1 MESSVGSFSSWQ
13 SGGDLVRL
21 CPMKNRFTLG
31 ISLVLLACLAFVGF
45 AQKKEEAESSKV
57 VKVLILDGQ
66 NNHKWKQTTP
76 VLQEIYGSNDR
87 FSVDVSTSPDN
98 KAPKEAWD
106 KWRPDFSS
114 YDVVVSNYNGQ
125 MWPGEVRAAFVD
137 FVKNGG
143 GFVVV
148 HAADNAFSMWP
159 EYNEMIGLGGWG
171 GRNEKSGPY
180 VYYKDGELVVDK
192 SEGRGGNHGPQ
203 HEFVIT
209 NRADDH
215 PITKG
220 MPAKWLHTK
229 DELYDM
235 LRGPAKNMKVLATAP
250 SDKTNRD
257 EPMLMALDYGKGRV
271 FHTTLGHA
279 DYSMQCRG
287 FFDTLLRGTEWAAT
301 KNVTVEWSKNFPTED
316 KAVPVKS
323 AK

>member
-1 MESSVGSFSSWQ
+1 MPF
-13 SGGDLVRL
+13 
-21 CPMKNRFTLG
+21 MKNRFTLG
-31 ISLVLLACLAFVGF
+31 ISLVLLACLAFVGL
-45 AQKKEEAESSKV
+45 AQKKDKVESSKV
-57 VKVLILDGQ
+57 VKVLIIDGQ
-66 NNHKWKQTTP
+66 NNHNWKQTTP

-87 FSVDVSTSPDN
+87 FSFEVSTSPDN

-106 KWRPDFSS
+106 KWRPDFSK

-125 MWPGEVRAAFVD
+125 MWPGEVRTAFVD

-180 VYYKDGELVVDK
+180 VYYKENKLVVDE
-192 SEGRGGNHGPQ
+192 SDGRGGNHGAQ

-209 NRADDH
+209 NRAEDH
-215 PITKG
+215 PVTKG
-220 MPAKWLHTK
+220 MPGKWLHAK

-235 LRGPAKNMKVLATAP
+235 LRGPAQNMKVLATAP
-250 SDKTNRD
+250 SQKTSRD

-301 KNVTVEWSKNFPTED
+301 KEVTVDWSKDFPSED
-316 KAVPVKS
+316 KLTPVK
-323 AK
+323 AVK

>member
-1 MESSVGSFSSWQ
+1 MQMWKFFVLATRDSLDDTVSMRKI
-13 SGGDLVRL
+13 L
-21 CPMKNRFTLG
+21 TLG
-31 ISLVLLACLAFVGF
+31 VTLAILAGFVF
-45 AQKKEEAESSKV
+45 VSFAAQKNNEQKSDV
-57 VKVLILDGQ
+57 LKVLILDGQ
-66 NNHKWKQTTP
+66 NNHNWKETTP
-76 VLQEIYGSNDR
+76 VLEKIFGSNER
-87 FSVDVSTSPDN
+87 FSLEVSTSPGN
-98 KAPKEAWD
+98 KAAKEEWD
-106 KWRPDFSS
+106 KWRPEFQK

-125 MWPGEVRAAFVD
+125 MWPGEVRASFVD

-180 VYYKDGELVVDK
+180 VYYKDGKEVVDESK
-192 SEGRGGNHGPQ
+192 GRGGNHGPQ
-203 HEFVIT
+203 HEFVVT

-220 MPAKWLHTK
+220 MPKEWLHAK

-257 EPMLMALDYGKGRV
+257 EPMLMALNYGKGRV

-279 DYSMQCRG
+279 NYSMQCRG
-287 FFDTLLRGTEWAAT
+287 FYDTLLRGSEWAAG
-301 KNVTVEWSKNFPTED
+301 KEVTVGWSKDFPTKE
-316 KAVPVKS
+316 KVTPVK
-323 AK
+323 

>member
-1 MESSVGSFSSWQ
+1 MRAGIDETV
-13 SGGDLVRL
+13 L
-21 CPMKNRFTLG
+21 MKNRFTLG
-31 ISLVLLACLAFVGF
+31 IALMFLASFVFVSF
-45 AQKKEEAESSKV
+45 AKKKDSEGSKV
-57 VKVLILDGQ
+57 VKVLIIDGQ
-66 NNHKWKQTTP
+66 NNHKWKETTP
-76 VLQEIYGSNDR
+76 VLQKIFGSNQR
-87 FSVDVSTSPDN
+87 FTVDVSTSPEKKSSKDD
-98 KAPKEAWD
+98 WD
-106 KWRPDFSS
+106 KWRPDFAK

-125 MWPGEVRAAFVD
+125 MWPGEVRNSFVD

-180 VYYKDGELVVDK
+180 VYYKDGKMVTDQSK
-192 SEGRGGNHGPQ
+192 GKGGNHGPQ
-203 HEFVIT
+203 HEFVVT

-220 MPAKWLHTK
+220 MPEQWLHTK

-250 SDKTNRD
+250 SQKTKRD

-279 DYSMQCRG
+279 DYSMECRG
-287 FFDTLLRGTEWAAT
+287 FYDTLLRGTEWAASGE
-301 KNVTVEWSKNFPTED
+301 VSVEWSKDFPNQE
-316 KAVPVKS
+316 KSVPVK
-323 AK
+323 